1 MVALFNKAHRPILA
15 IMAAVMAW
23 GCLHALGAYLFEHDY
38 RKPLIVCGFLLAF
51 LGVWAALL
59 AVRSRHQQDE
69 QWEAMDTKLKDTHSE
84 QDQLGAEESKP

>member
-1 MVALFNKAHRPILA
+1 LSALFNKAHRPILA

-51 LGVWAALL
+51 LGVWALLL
-59 AVRSRHQQDE
+59 ANRSRNVRYE
-69 QWEAMDTKLKDTHSE
+69 RWEAENMPSMDNPSQEKSDET
-84 QDQLGAEESKP
+84 ESRP